1 MVERMSRIS
10 LFAALVLLGCTSPES
25 PGDGDDA
32 GGSGTGTGASGGSG
46 ANGGSSG
53 ASSGGSVPGGGA
65 STGGVAGASLAGS
78 SGSSTGGVTSGGTGG
93 SAGETGGL
101 GGTEGGSGGSPAAGA
116 GGKGPGGSS
125 GSGASGAAGS
135 GGSAVAGSGGSG
147 GSLTDPG
154 TEGDGDFTINSPFKA
169 APEGTV
175 GTGVPRGTLHPSVML
190 PSSASTVYPS
200 NVANGQTFNRQ
211 MQVYVPSGYVMN
223 TEAPFMIVQDGSG
236 YVNRLRPVLDNL
248 IADGRLPKL
257 VVVFLNPGP
266 GDGPGS
272 QRGLE
277 YDTVSDRY
285 TTFIESEILPK
296 VTADYGVRFTT
307 NPEGRGSFG
316 CSSGG
321 AAAFTMGWFHPE
333 LYRRIVTYSGTFTN
347 QASSTLY
354 PHGAW
359 GYHETLIPQNP
370 AKPLRVF
377 LEVGSNDNGSTAPAS
392 GFRNWVLANQ
402 GMARELKAKSY
413 HYRFVFANG
422 AGHCDGGAIGQTLPE
437 TMTWAWRGYPR

>member
-1 MVERMSRIS
+1 MFQTVNR
-10 LFAALVLLGCTSPES
+10 LALVAAFALVGCGTAEPPAPPDATGGTATGGST
-25 PGDGDDA
+25 A
-32 GGSGTGTGASGGSG
+32 GGS
-46 ANGGSSG
+46 
-53 ASSGGSVPGGGA
+53 GGA
-65 STGGVAGASLAGS
+65 STGGSATGGSSSGAAGVAGTSL
-78 SGSSTGGVTSGGTGG
+78 GGTSGGPTGG
-93 SAGETGGL
+93 
-101 GGTEGGSGGSPAAGA
+101 AAG
-116 GGKGPGGSS
+116 
-125 GSGASGAAGS
+125 SGAAGS
-135 GGSAVAGSGGSG
+135 GGATAGDGGTDAGSGGSSGAPG
-147 GSLTDPG
+147 GSTGAGAGGISGSGGAATGGGSAGIAGSAGSVADPG
-154 TEGDGDFTINSPFKA
+154 TQGDGDFTISSPFTPA
-169 APEGTV
+169 REGTV
-175 GTGVPRGTLHPSVML
+175 PSGVARGTLHPSVML

-211 MQVYVPSGYVMN
+211 MQVYVPNGYVAN

-248 IADGRLPKL
+248 IAENRIPKL

-296 VTADYGVRFTT
+296 VATDYDVRFTT

-333 LYRRIVTYSGTFTN
+333 LYRRIITYSGTFTN
-347 QASSTLY
+347 QASSAMY

-359 GYHETLIPQNP
+359 GYHETLIPQSDP
-370 AKPLRVF
+370 KPLRVF
-377 LEVGSNDNGSTAPAS
+377 LEVGSNDNGSTSPAS

-402 GMARELKAKSY
+402 GMARELKAKNY

-422 AGHCDGGAIGQTLPE
+422 AGHCDGGVFGQTLPE
-437 TMTWAWRGYPR
+437 TMEWAWRGYPR